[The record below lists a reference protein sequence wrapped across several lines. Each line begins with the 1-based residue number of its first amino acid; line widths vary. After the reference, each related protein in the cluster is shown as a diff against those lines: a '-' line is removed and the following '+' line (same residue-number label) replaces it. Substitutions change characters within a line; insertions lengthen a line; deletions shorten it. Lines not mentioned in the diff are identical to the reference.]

1 MKYDNKKL
9 YESIMSS
16 VAKEVKKAIDEQY
29 SYNDRIL
36 EEYGLS
42 YIFALNEDN
51 SPNVFQ
57 KFKEPL
63 QNTLN
68 KIKNKFGNRP
78 CKVIANIVKKAQ
90 AHGRLTL
97 YGVLTAITLLSGTLK
112 AGAVTTTEF
121 GDTLSKSV
129 AVSSAKMAQATGNA
143 TEENKD
149 ALFNEAFDSYVKILS
164 ALEDD
169 SKNRYA
175 ASGVGCADTKDGA
188 TNLAKQDVLSAIRAQ
203 YGDDAVEKY
212 DLKFKTIC
220 TKSYNQTAIGG
231 SQTKTVSY
239 YTVIMVAYQEVNS

>member
-1 MKYDNKKL
+1 MKQDNKKL

-29 SYNDRIL
+29 SYNDCIL

-51 SPNVFQ
+51 SPNIFQ

-212 DLKFKTIC
+212 DLV
-220 TKSYNQTAIGG
+220 GG
-231 SQTKTVSY
+231 Q
-239 YTVIMVAYQEVNS
+239 